1 LSIAKADPVV
11 MELHLPSPNQSIE
24 SRALGCLAGLA
35 VGNVLGLATESC
47 TRERACALLGSTG
60 PLLCLP
66 LEERQRVWDDDLAM
80 AMALAGCLAD
90 LPSDA
95 THLDTSKVLEAYLG
109 WLRSGARG
117 IGGLTREVL
126 TKTLAGEAR
135 ASERVWGSRCE
146 RGARPLG
153 NGAAM
158 RTAPL
163 GVAFAGRPELIARLA
178 AEDAALTHWDPACR
192 QTAAAVAL
200 LVAAL
205 IRREEDPLRFAHHH
219 LGVLADGVAEAL
231 VPLPLEHLEER
242 RIDGWDMGSTLLAL
256 QVAVSVL
263 ASGRSFP
270 EGLLWT
276 LRQGGDTDTNGAIV
290 GALLGARDGLA
301 AIPMEWRSCVPDGDR
316 ILTLAWSLWRRAAMP
331 VDEVVR

>member
-1 LSIAKADPVV
+1 MD
-11 MELHLPSPNQSIE
+11 LHLPTPDQSIE

-35 VGNVLGLATESC
+35 VGNVLGLTTESRS
-47 TRERACALLGSTG
+47 REQARAMLGSEG
-60 PLLCLP
+60 PLLRLP

-80 AMALAGCLAD
+80 AMALAGCLVK

-95 THLDTSKVLEAYLG
+95 THLDTSEILGAYLD
-109 WLRSGARG
+109 WFRMGARG

-135 ASERVWGSRCE
+135 AAERVWQSRCE

-158 RTAPL
+158 RMAPL
-163 GVAFAGRPELIARLA
+163 GVAFAGRPERIARLA

-192 QTAAAVAL
+192 QSAGAVAL
-200 LVAAL
+200 LAAAL
-205 IRREEDPLRFAHHH
+205 VRREPDPLAFTRLH
-219 LGVLADGVAEAL
+219 LGSLEVEVAEAL
-231 VPLPLEHLEER
+231 VPVRLEDLHDQRL
-242 RIDGWDMGSTLLAL
+242 DGWDMGSTLLAL
-256 QVAVSVL
+256 KVAVSVL
-263 ASGRSFP
+263 ASGLPYP
-270 EGLLWT
+270 EGVLWA

-301 AIPMEWRSCVPDGDR
+301 AIPLDWRACVPEGDR
-316 ILTLAWSLWRRAAMP
+316 ILRMAWAQWRRSSVP
-331 VDEVVR
+331 TQEVTR